1 MQLLTPENWQDYEL
15 IDTGDGEKLERFG
28 LYILRRPEPQ
38 ALWKKFLKEEEWA
51 KLTHAR
57 FVQEGSHSGKWERY
71 KEIPDQWVVK
81 YNYKKMHIGLRLGMT
96 SFKHVGIFPE
106 QAANWEFIYDA
117 CSAMQKPKVLNLFAY
132 TGGASLAARAGGA
145 EVTHCDSIK
154 QVVSWASANMQ
165 VSKQEGI
172 KWLVEDA
179 YTFVK
184 REAKRG
190 NLYDGIILDPPA
202 FGHGPKGEKWKLE
215 DNIDDL
221 TEHIAKILQPQK
233 GFLVFNSYSLGFSPM
248 VLQNLVLTHFGKE
261 RHAQTQIGEL
271 YFPEKSGRS
280 LPLGIFARFR

>member
-261 RHAQTQIGEL
+261 RHAKTQIGEL
-271 YFPEKSGRS
+271 YFPEKSGRN